1 MKKSKNIK
9 HNYAFVFYDIKEKR
23 CQKVFKICKKYFS
36 HHQLS
41 VFRGKMT
48 PADLKSF
55 ENEVKKVINPDE
67 DMISIVTVLNEN
79 VFQERTIGTKV
90 KTGEDL
96 FI

>member
-1 MKKSKNIK
+1 MKKTNKIK
-9 HNYAFVFYDIKEKR
+9 HNYAFVFYDIKEQR

-48 PADLKSF
+48 PSNLKSF
-55 ENEVKKVINPDE
+55 ENEIKKVIVPEE
-67 DMISIVTVLNEN
+67 DMVSIITVLNEN
-79 VFQERTIGTKV
+79 SFQEHTIGTKV

-96 FI
+96 FL